1 MAGLGDLIV
10 VVEDLATYQAAVNAG
25 KTAPSVM
32 YLILAER
39 QVYFNSELW
48 SKAPEEGGGGV
59 SQEDFDALYDGVI
72 EGEEVAAAALN
83 DLNERVNSL
92 SENVAGETVTKSEFE
107 TVISDLNNAVLE
119 NEEITAAALND
130 LNSRIKEIIT
140 RLNTAGL

>member
-48 SKAPEEGGGGV
+48 SKAPEEGVGV
-59 SQEDFDALYDGVI
+59 SQEAFDALYDGVI
-72 EGEEVAAAALN
+72 EDEEV
-83 DLNERVNSL
+83 
-92 SENVAGETVTKSEFE
+92 
-107 TVISDLNNAVLE
+107 
-119 NEEITAAALND
+119 TAAALND